1 MALSN
6 EQRAGLWRA
15 KLRSIARDHFDRA
28 DGADHAAPWGAALD
42 TDGVWT
48 TLIEV
53 SPGRSFGQALVLAA
67 GHQATAL
74 DLVVVDDET
83 TVARRAALFDPSPT
97 VWRLDTTQPV
107 QVAPSPPPTPLV
119 AAPLED
125 HIASL
130 LDIVGVDVIVEHGV
144 TTGECRGIEVARVT
158 GQGAEQ
164 RLDVGVGAYDQG
176 AFAVMNP
183 DLTPREALADVVS
196 QVLQYRSRGADP
208 HPLNRL
214 ARERWVRAELLDEPA
229 LLGLDS
235 LAVVEP
241 PTPREGIKDTG
252 IAAALGLSPSGER
265 VLVACSV
272 GIDLDAVPGAAD
284 LADQHRADRITM
296 VVPDRDRHPI
306 VQAVADRSRI
316 PVDFVT
322 APEPWTD

>member
-1 MALSN
+1 MALSAD
-6 EQRAGLWRA
+6 QRAGLWRA
-15 KLRSIARDHFDRA
+15 KLRSIARDHFGRA
-28 DGADHAAPWGAALD
+28 DGTDHAAPWGAALE
-42 TDGVWT
+42 TNGVWT

-53 SPGRSFGQALVLAA
+53 APGRSFGQALVLAA
-67 GHQATAL
+67 NHQATDL
-74 DLVVVDDET
+74 DLVVVEEEAI
-83 TVARRAALFDPSPT
+83 VARRAALFGPSPT
-97 VWRLDTTQPV
+97 VWRLDGTLPQRV
-107 QVAPSPPPTPLV
+107 DSSAPAEPLA

-130 LDIVGVDVIVEHGV
+130 LDVVGVDIIVEHGV

-158 GQGAEQ
+158 GSGDEQ

-183 DLTPREALADVVS
+183 DLTPSQALADVVS
-196 QVLQYRSRGADP
+196 QVLDYRSRGADP

-235 LAVVEP
+235 IAVVEP
-241 PTPREGIKDTG
+241 PLPRDGIKDSTIAPAIGTATG
-252 IAAALGLSPSGER
+252 GER

-272 GIDLDAVPGAAD
+272 GIDLEAVPGAVE
-284 LADQHRADRITM
+284 LADRHQAERVVM

-316 PVDFVT
+316 PVSFAT
-322 APEPWTD
+322 APEPWSD